1 MITKPGVQDARVS
14 CPVCGKGFQFN
25 SYLARHMK
33 THTGERS
40 FTCPLCQLTF
50 KRNDHLK
57 RHFKKAHM
65 GQGTSSG
72 PDQRQSS
79 GPGGYLEIQPLA
91 AGQRLPDR

>member
-1 MITKPGVQDARVS
+1 MLYARVS

-25 SYLARHMK
+25 SFLQRHMK

-40 FTCPLCQLTF
+40 FTCPSLPCQLTF

-65 GQGTSSG
+65 GQVLQPPQNDGG
-72 PDQRQSS
+72 DGQSFT
-79 GPGGYLEIQPLA
+79 A
-91 AGQRLPDR
+91 